1 MRLPFARIAVIGVLV
16 LLGVIVSV
24 AVSLDAVSNVP
35 FQDSAP
41 LNP

>member
-1 MRLPFARIAVIGVLV
+1 
-16 LLGVIVSV
+16 VIVSI
-24 AVSLDAVSNVP
+24 AVSMDAVSNVP